1 MELPPIDPVHPGE
14 ILQDF
19 ITGTGTSITAVAA
32 ATGMSATR
40 LHRIIAG
47 EQGITPEVAARLG
60 NHFGT
65 TARLWINL
73 QHQYNRD
80 TKHNEHQDPSI
91 TRKF

>member
-1 MELPPIDPVHPGE
+1 MELPHLDPVHPGE

-19 ITGTGTSITAVAA
+19 IAGTGTSITTVAA
-32 ATGMSATR
+32 AIGMSATQ
-40 LHRIIAG
+40 LHRIIGG

-65 TARLWINL
+65 TALLWTNL

-80 TKHNEHQDPSI
+80 TKHHEHQDPSV